1 MNYRPHGNAEGIDRG
16 ATMGVFFRF
25 RARGQTDERSLF
37 QRLVMPRGHPPDP
50 ELKRIQEAAAAD
62 VADMEAEDRKYFD
75 QDSPGNIED
84 DL

>member
-1 MNYRPHGNAEGIDRG
+1 
-16 ATMGVFFRF
+16 MGFLSRF

-37 QRLVMPRGHPPDP
+37 QRLVMPRGRPPDP
-50 ELKRIQEAAAAD
+50 ELEEIKEAAAAD
-62 VADMEAEDRKYFD
+62 VAEMEAEDRKYFD